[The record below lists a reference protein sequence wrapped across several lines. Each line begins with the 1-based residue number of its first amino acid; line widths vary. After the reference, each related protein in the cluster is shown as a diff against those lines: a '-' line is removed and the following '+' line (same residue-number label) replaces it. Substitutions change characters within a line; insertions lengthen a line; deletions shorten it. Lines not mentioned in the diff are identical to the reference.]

1 MALQVLV
8 EKILPREEGVSYPV
22 CLAGRRACPPEDCGG
37 VWGYMELL
45 EVIGNPRHKEYEDMI
60 EWVGEDFDPEEFDP
74 EDVNEALEW
83 MKENGDSEHR

>member
-45 EVIGNPRHKEYEDMI
+45 EVIKNPRHKEYEDMI

-74 EDVNEALEW
+74 EDANEALEW